1 MRPISA
7 LIAAAILAGSSAG
20 CYSTWDI
27 APSALR
33 ALDGFREG
41 RGRRL
46 ATEDGGEIEFT
57 SGTEVHF
64 TGADGLS
71 TSASF
76 RAVSVRG
83 ATFTGVEREY
93 GHYVSVNLSRMR
105 GVQATNF
112 SVGKTVG
119 LSVGLGLGIPLVIG
133 GIALAVTQATQSD

>member
-1 MRPISA
+1 MRSISV
-7 LIAAAILAGSSAG
+7 LFAAALLAGPCAG

-27 APSALR
+27 APR
-33 ALDGFREG
+33 ALGALDRFRDGQR
-41 RGRRL
+41 RRL

-57 SGTEVHF
+57 SGTEIHF

-71 TSASF
+71 AGASF

-112 SVGKTVG
+112 SVGKTVA
-119 LSVGLGLGIPLVIG
+119 LSVGLGLGIPLAIG
-133 GIALAVTQATQSD
+133 GIALAVSQMAGSD